1 MGVLSR
7 VRHPAGSVPKEL
19 LEHGLVGRGT
29 VVSVQRTSVSTGEGS
44 DLAHV
49 CVFTVRVSLGK
60 AAPFTATCR
69 QAVRARVLPELMR
82 SGATVAVRIDPRDHS
97 YIALS
102 LGERPPSE
110 TAQSQTNERAA

>member
-1 MGVLSR
+1 MGVLSK

-44 DLAHV
+44 EQAHV

-69 QAVRARVLPELMR
+69 QAVRATVLPELMA

-97 YIALS
+97 YVALA
-102 LGERPPSE
+102 LGERPPAE
-110 TAQSQTNERAA
+110 TAQTQLKGKAA